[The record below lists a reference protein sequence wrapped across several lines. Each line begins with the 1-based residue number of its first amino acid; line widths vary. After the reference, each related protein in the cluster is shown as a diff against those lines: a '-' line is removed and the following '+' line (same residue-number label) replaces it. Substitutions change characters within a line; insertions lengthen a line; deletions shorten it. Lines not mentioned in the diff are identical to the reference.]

1 MEVGVQT
8 DGKVPVNSKTWLIT
22 GASSGLGFA
31 LAQYVLEQGDC
42 AVLGARNLRP
52 MSELV
57 AHYPDTGLALTL
69 DVTRHEDR
77 AAAIVQA
84 EGRFG
89 GIDVLVNNAG
99 IEFLRRTTLNR
110 KKAAEKRPIAA
121 QCKTKI
127 LGRDT
132 VAAIPLTFKF
142 RPFIRKHFRQALHR
156 PRDQTVSLLHRPA
169 RLIHE
174 AALDGV
180 PASAKFL
187 RLFGRKEG
195 RRLFVRG

>member
-1 MEVGVQT
+1 
-8 DGKVPVNSKTWLIT
+8 VPVNSKTWLIT

-89 GIDVLVNNAG
+89 GIDVLVKTMQASTFSAQLKSRKKEITESYSRSISSQQWRSSAAYCQG
-99 IEFLRRTTLNR
+99 CVCAAKEPSLIFLRWMESRVC
-110 KKAAEKRPIAA
+110 
-121 QCKTKI
+121 Q
-127 LGRDT
+127 
-132 VAAIPLTFKF
+132 
-142 RPFIRKHFRQALHR
+142 
-156 PRDQTVSLLHRPA
+156 
-169 RLIHE
+169 
-174 AALDGV
+174 
-180 PASAKFL
+180 
-187 RLFGRKEG
+187 
-195 RRLFVRG
+195 